1 MFPRQGACSALFFLL
16 ENIMQPDSEALTSNA
31 IVKSMR
37 VPDSKR
43 MNTLPRY
50 FGRQLMIG
58 EALVYQSLQSICEVY
73 SGDFWDFFELSNGG
87 FYMTPRLEAPLRIQ
101 CAGNG
106 LDGEMSCE
114 AAGIVACLMAFN
126 ALAWQTREAHF
137 GELFYQ
143 LRDFA
148 AQHAEAASIF
158 AAID

>member
-1 MFPRQGACSALFFLL
+1 
-16 ENIMQPDSEALTSNA
+16 
-31 IVKSMR
+31 
-37 VPDSKR
+37 

-50 FGRQLMIG
+50 FGRQLMMG
-58 EALVYQSLQSICEVY
+58 EALVYQSLQSVCDAY
-73 SGDFWDFFELSNGG
+73 SGGLWDFFELSSGG
-87 FYMTPRLEAPLRIQ
+87 FYMTPRLEGPLRIQ
-101 CAGNG
+101 CDGNG
-106 LDGEMSCE
+106 FDGEMSCD

-148 AQHAEAASIF
+148 TQHAEAASIF

>member
-1 MFPRQGACSALFFLL
+1 MLREFLL
-16 ENIMQPDSEALTSNA
+16 ESIMQPDPEVLAPNA
-31 IVKSMR
+31 AVKAVR

-50 FGRQLMIG
+50 FGRQLMTG
-58 EALVYQSLQSICEVY
+58 EALVYQSLQFVCETY
-73 SGDFWDFFELSNGG
+73 SGGLWDFFELSNGG
-87 FYMTPRLEAPLRIQ
+87 FYMAPRLEEPLRIQ
-101 CAGNG
+101 CDGNG
-106 LDGEMSCE
+106 FDGDMSCD

-137 GELFYQ
+137 GELFYH

-148 AQHAEAASIF
+148 AQHVEAASIF

>member
-1 MFPRQGACSALFFLL
+1 
-16 ENIMQPDSEALTSNA
+16 MQPDSEVMTSSA
-31 IVKSMR
+31 VIKAVR
-37 VPDSKR
+37 VPESKR

-50 FGRQLMIG
+50 LGRRLMTG
-58 EALVYQSLQSICEVY
+58 EALVYQSLQSVCDGY
-73 SGDFWDFFELSNGG
+73 SGGFWDFFELSNGG
-87 FYMTPRLEAPLRIQ
+87 FYMVPRLQEPLRIQ

-106 LDGEMSCE
+106 FDGEMSCD

-148 AQHAEAASIF
+148 AQHVEAQSIF

>member
-1 MFPRQGACSALFFLL
+1 MLRAFLL
-16 ENIMQPDSEALTSNA
+16 ENIMQPDSEALASNA
-31 IVKSMR
+31 TVKALR
-37 VPDSKR
+37 VPESKR

-50 FGRQLMIG
+50 FGRQLRMG
-58 EALVYQSLQSICEVY
+58 EALVYQSLQSVCDAY
-73 SGDFWDFFELSNGG
+73 SGGFWDFFELSSGG
-87 FYMTPRLEAPLRIQ
+87 FYMTPRMEGPLRIQ
-101 CAGNG
+101 CEGNG
-106 LDGEMSCE
+106 FDGEMSCD